1 MANDILI
8 PKINGSPLGP
18 VRPETDPAARIPS
31 QEKVK
36 GPSFKEVLDSK
47 IQTSKPE
54 AGVINDTGTL
64 KFSKHAIDRMRS
76 RGIGM
81 DQELIKTLDRGLE
94 LLDEKNAKDSLIVT
108 EKGAFIVNVP
118 SKTVVTVVGSA
129 KEQVFTN
136 IDTAVIV

>member
-8 PKINGSPLGP
+8 PKISGNPLGP
-18 VRPETDPAARIPS
+18 IRPEMDPTSRVPS
-31 QEKVK
+31 QEKLK
-36 GPSFKEVLDSK
+36 GPSFKEILDGK
-47 IQTSKPE
+47 ISTSKPE
-54 AGVINDTGTL
+54 SAIITETSSL

-81 DQELIKTLDRGLE
+81 DQDLIKNLDRGME
-94 LLDEKNAKDSLIVT
+94 LLTEKGAKDSLIVT

-118 SKTVVTVVGSA
+118 NKTVVTVVGSA
-129 KEQVFTN
+129 KEQVFSN